1 MFMPPRPKI
10 TKEEILDSGLI
21 FVAENGLEKLNAR
34 AIAKKLNS
42 STQPIFSYF
51 LNMDDLKTEI
61 RKRILS
67 LFSEK
72 VNSKKEIIAFEKE
85 LTRFACQCPHYF
97 NEIFLK
103 SEDIEETKN
112 ELNRMRDSLVASIAK
127 EFLIPKEKANIVYLN
142 NWIYSFGIA
151 TLIAKGMLPLKEASL
166 ETLLKINLEATIA
179 AVKKR

>member
-1 MFMPPRPKI
+1 MFMPPRPKV
-10 TKEEILDSGLI
+10 TKEEILDCGLT
-21 FVAENGLEKLNAR
+21 FVAENGFDKLNAR
-34 AIAKKLNS
+34 AIAKDLKS

-61 RKRILS
+61 RKKILC
-67 LFSEK
+67 LFGEK
-72 VNSKKEIIAFEKE
+72 VNFKKGIIAFEKG
-85 LTRFACQCPHYF
+85 LIGFASLYPHYF

-103 SEDIEETKN
+103 ENDVEETKN

-142 NWIYSFGIA
+142 NWIYSFGLG
-151 TLIAKGMLPLKEASL
+151 TLVAKGMLPLKEASL
-166 ETLLKINLEATIA
+166 EALLKINLEATIV